1 MDLDLIPVTNRL
13 VFLLVLKQPVKAGAR
28 PSMRAMASS
37 ILGGRA
43 AGDDPN
49 GAAGNDEGD
58 EQPRG
63 LAEMAFDFLANPF
76 A

>member
-1 MDLDLIPVTNRL
+1 
-13 VFLLVLKQPVKAGAR
+13 
-28 PSMRAMASS
+28 MRAMASS

-43 AGDDPN
+43 AGDDSN
-49 GAAGNDEGD
+49 DAAGNAEG
-58 EQPRG
+58 EEHPRG

>member
-1 MDLDLIPVTNRL
+1 
-13 VFLLVLKQPVKAGAR
+13 
-28 PSMRAMASS
+28 MRAMASS